1 MQTMPA
7 FGDRV
12 LVPFDKDTAE
22 TEAYVLDVN
31 PLGGWV
37 TVSIHIEGSDEPLR
51 SVFDIADIEPAAS

>member
-12 LVPFDKDTAE
+12 LVPFDRDKA
-22 TEAYVLDVN
+22 EAYVLDVN

-37 TVSIHIEGSDEPLR
+37 TVTIRIEGSNEPLR
-51 SVFDIADIEPAAS
+51 SVFDIADIEPASS

>member
-12 LVPFDKDTAE
+12 LVPFDKDKA
-22 TEAYVLDVN
+22 EAYVLDVT

-37 TVSIHIEGSDEPLR
+37 TVAIHIEGSDEPLR
-51 SVFDIADIEPAAS
+51 SVFDIADIEPA

>member
-12 LVPFDKDTAE
+12 LVPFDQDKAE
-22 TEAYVLDVN
+22 ADVLEVS

-37 TVSIHIEGSDEPLR
+37 TVAIHIEGSDEPLR
-51 SVFDIADIEPAAS
+51 SVFDLADIEPASS